1 MHPSMCIK
9 MGWSSPITKHDYTYN
24 VLIVSHNQTWLHMTL
39 CLFLVIV
46 FSHAHNH
53 TKKIIHLDYMK
64 RLNNFFQDETFGHK
78 VAFKHLYKG
87 LQPFTNIG
95 LHRKGVQLPNDDKWG
110 ACLPYFIKRLIFFQN
125 NYQTIRSIWNIL
137 IIFYFHSGMLKIN

>member
-24 VLIVSHNQTWLHMTL
+24 VLIVSHDQTWLQMTL

-53 TKKIIHLDYMK
+53 TQKKISFGLYEKIEQ
-64 RLNNFFQDETFGHK
+64 FFSRWD
-78 VAFKHLYKG
+78 V
-87 LQPFTNIG
+87 
-95 LHRKGVQLPNDDKWG
+95 W
-110 ACLPYFIKRLIFFQN
+110 
-125 NYQTIRSIWNIL
+125 S
-137 IIFYFHSGMLKIN
+137 